1 MFEKRLI
8 WCAIFATTC
17 LFSFVSP
24 AADPG
29 AKNNSSSL
37 EDDPDYSWVE
47 KRFDEAYREAIA
59 QANPHQRAVF
69 EKEHAKFLREREA
82 LRNDPDEWIAYTQQE
97 IRYFAGNYNEP

>member
-17 LFSFVSP
+17 LFSFFSP

-47 KRFDEAYREAIA
+47 KRFE
-59 QANPHQRAVF
+59 V
-69 EKEHAKFLREREA
+69 
-82 LRNDPDEWIAYTQQE
+82 
-97 IRYFAGNYNEP
+97 